1 MPLVDTELLRTFVAV
16 VESHSFTAAAREL
29 GYVQSTVTG
38 HVQALERHLGAR
50 LLDRLPAGA
59 VPTEAGLRL
68 LPYAEQLLSLQARM
82 VDEVP
87 TRVGRPA
94 GTVRLTA
101 PESLCASRLP
111 ALVAAVRAAA
121 PAVRLALTPGGT
133 AAALD
138 AVRRTNSDIAL
149 VLEPVLTASDLHLD
163 AIGTEDVV
171 LLDAPDPDRAAAP
184 VTWSDLAARDTLL
197 LEEGCNYSD
206 DTARRLLAAGQAA
219 AHRTR
224 FGSIEAVKRCV
235 NAGLGWTVLPAIT
248 AATELQAGTLVVLA
262 GPPVPACT
270 VHLVTHPGRSTG
282 PAARV
287 VVDHLRALWTAGAG
301 GATAPPGISTHPAH

>member
-1 MPLVDTELLRTFVAV
+1 MR
-16 VESHSFTAAAREL
+16 SW
-29 GYVQSTVTG
+29 STVTG
-38 HVQALERHLGAR
+38 HVQTLERHLGAR
-50 LLDRLPAGA
+50 LLDRLPSGA

-87 TRVGRPA
+87 TGAGRPA

-138 AVRRTNSDIAL
+138 AVRRANTDIAL
-149 VLEPVLTASDLHLD
+149 VLEPVLTVDDLHLD
-163 AIGTEDVV
+163 AVGTEDMV
-171 LLDAPDPDRAAAP
+171 LLDAPDPDRPDAP

-197 LEEGCNYSD
+197 LEEGCSYSD
-206 DTARRLLAAGQAA
+206 DTARRLLAAGQPA

-224 FGSIEAVKRCV
+224 FGSIEAVKRCTG
-235 NAGLGWTVLPAIT
+235 AGLGWTVLPAVT
-248 AATELQAGTLVVLA
+248 AAAELQAGTLVVLA
-262 GPPVPACT
+262 GPPLPAYT

-282 PAARV
+282 RAAGV
-287 VVDHLRALWTAGAG
+287 VVDQLRALWTTGAG
-301 GATAPPGISTHPAH
+301 GNSSHPPT